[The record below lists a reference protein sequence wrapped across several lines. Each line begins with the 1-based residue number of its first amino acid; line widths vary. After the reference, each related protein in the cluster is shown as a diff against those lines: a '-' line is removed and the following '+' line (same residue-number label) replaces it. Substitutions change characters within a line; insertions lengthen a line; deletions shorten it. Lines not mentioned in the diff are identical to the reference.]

1 MKKTEQQP
9 DPVAEFCQQLGGKR
23 FKTLL
28 ADPPWRFTNRTG
40 KMAPEHRRL
49 NRYGTMDLQEI
60 CALPVASAMDTTAH
74 CYMWVPNALL
84 PDGLAVLKAW
94 GFEYKSNIVWHKLRK
109 DGGSDGRGVG
119 FYFRNVTELVLFG
132 VRGKNARTEKP
143 GRTQVNYLG
152 TRKREHSRKPDEFYD
167 IVESCSP
174 GPYLE
179 LFARGTRPGW
189 TGWGNQA
196 EQYEIAWDTYANHS
210 QAPEKPPRA
219 AREARAPRLIAAE

>member
-1 MKKTEQQP
+1 
-9 DPVAEFCQQLGGKR
+9 
-23 FKTLL
+23 
-28 ADPPWRFTNRTG
+28 
-40 KMAPEHRRL
+40 MAPEHRRL

-84 PDGLAVLKAW
+84 SRRPCRAQ
-94 GFEYKSNIVWHKLRK
+94 
-109 DGGSDGRGVG
+109 GVG
-119 FYFRNVTELVLFG
+119 LRIQVQHRLAQAAQGRRQRRPRSGLLLPERDRAWCYSACV
-132 VRGKNARTEKP
+132 
-143 GRTQVNYLG
+143 GRT
-152 TRKREHSRKPDEFYD
+152 RAPRSRAGRRSTILAPASASTAANLTSSTTSWSSARP
-167 IVESCSP
+167 VRTSS
-174 GPYLE
+174 